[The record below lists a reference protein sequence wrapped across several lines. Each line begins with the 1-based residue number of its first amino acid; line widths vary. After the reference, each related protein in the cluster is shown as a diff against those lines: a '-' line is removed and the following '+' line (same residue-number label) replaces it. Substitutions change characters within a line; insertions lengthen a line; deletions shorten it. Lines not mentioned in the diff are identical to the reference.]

1 MRSIAIASIAVV
13 AVVLGG
19 ILTIKYLERSAQELS
34 MYLERVQ
41 EAVQRENWSQAE
53 ELFDAANSRW
63 DQIQRPWAAL
73 ISHGE
78 LDELQMTFGRIKQYI
93 TCQEKSLALAEL
105 EVARLLVEHIPEKEK
120 PHWTNIF

>member
-41 EAVQRENWSQAE
+41 EAVQGENWSQAE
-53 ELFDAANSRW
+53 ELFDATNSCW
-63 DQIQRPWAAL
+63 DQIQKPWAAL

-78 LDELQMTFGRIKQYI
+78 IDELQMTFGRIKQYI
-93 TCQEKSLALAEL
+93 TCQKKAW
-105 EVARLLVEHIPEKEK
+105 R
-120 PHWTNIF
+120 